1 MIQVVNKLTGEVYE
15 LDDQTA
21 VQIRDSWLMLTET
34 IKACERAKE
43 KLKPKVDTIMAELS
57 TLPIGPYQFRRTI
70 TERKTYDKA
79 VMREVLDADVFDLM
93 LEPNKTRVDEYLKDN
108 LEILDHEVGTKLRN
122 TMVPVMSRDRKTGE
136 YKPMLPYT
144 TLRLEKL

>member
-1 MIQVVNKLTGEVYE
+1 MTQVVNKLTGEVYE
-15 LDDQTA
+15 LDDHTA
-21 VQIRDSWLMLTET
+21 VAIRDSWLLLTET

-43 KLKPKVDTIMAELS
+43 KLKPKIDNIMAELS
-57 TLPIGPYQFRRTI
+57 VLPIGDYQFRRTI

-79 VMREVLDADVFDLM
+79 VMRQVLDADVFDL
-93 LEPNKTRVDEYLKDN
+93 LLVPDKTRIDEYLKDN
-108 LEILDHEVGTKLRN
+108 LETLDQGVGTALRN
-122 TMVPVMSRDRKTGE
+122 SMVPVMTRDKKTGE